1 MSLLSLLLG
10 IMSVLAPLAGV
21 DVSSKPEPALP
32 ERELVL
38 EPQCGHELAG
48 REEERMMAAIQYR
61 CEMVGLRGVQVRR
74 EGAHFLVRVNSGLI
88 TRMEEY
94 SDTLDELESVLNE
107 RTCMQLLRVHPDS
120 EIIVRDGEVQERL
133 IQYEKDIVAFEE
145 NHSADAVRP
154 SVPELPF
161 RLSHGQYM
169 LAEQHVVSMEDGSGY
184 FDYLVVQTPEAAA
197 EESLLVT
204 EQEVERASLKPA
216 RDSVDVLLTQR
227 GGDMLSSLTRG
238 MQHGQDRLAILL
250 NGVVVSAPVVH
261 AELGTQFFISGL
273 GAEQCQSVA
282 DGLVMPLPVPVKVI
296 SRRSPE

>member
-1 MSLLSLLLG
+1 
-10 IMSVLAPLAGV
+10 
-21 DVSSKPEPALP
+21 
-32 ERELVL
+32 
-38 EPQCGHELAG
+38 
-48 REEERMMAAIQYR
+48 
-61 CEMVGLRGVQVRR
+61 
-74 EGAHFLVRVNSGLI
+74 
-88 TRMEEY
+88 
-94 SDTLDELESVLNE
+94 
-107 RTCMQLLRVHPDS
+107 
-120 EIIVRDGEVQERL
+120 
-133 IQYEKDIVAFEE
+133 
-145 NHSADAVRP
+145 
-154 SVPELPF
+154 
-161 RLSHGQYM
+161 M

-216 RDSVDVLLTQR
+216 RDLVDVLLTQR

-261 AELGTQFFISGL
+261 AELGAQFFISGL
-273 GAEQCQSVA
+273 SAEQCQSVA